1 MSTWSALPD
10 EIVER
15 VLSYC
20 VADGLR
26 DEWVNRA
33 SLIEFEYNPNGCGT
47 ITSYIFPFL
56 RILQFEKRC
65 RYILKGMCVFKICKF
80 QSGAREYDFRKGILH
95 K

>member
-10 EIVER
+10 EIVEH

-26 DEWVNRA
+26 DEWSCL
-33 SLIEFEYNPNGCGT
+33 SLIEFEYNPNACGT
-47 ITSYIFPFL
+47 KTSFVWNFL

-80 QSGAREYDFRKGILH
+80 QIGAREYDFRKGILH

>member
-10 EIVER
+10 EIVEH

-20 VADGLR
+20 VAYGLR
-26 DEWVNRA
+26 DIWIYRPL
-33 SLIEFEYNPNGCGT
+33 SSFEHNPNACGFQ
-47 ITSYIFPFL
+47 ISYIFYFL

-65 RYILKGMCVFKICKF
+65 RYILKGMCVFKICKVN
-80 QSGAREYDFRKGILH
+80 GRIEYDFRKGILH